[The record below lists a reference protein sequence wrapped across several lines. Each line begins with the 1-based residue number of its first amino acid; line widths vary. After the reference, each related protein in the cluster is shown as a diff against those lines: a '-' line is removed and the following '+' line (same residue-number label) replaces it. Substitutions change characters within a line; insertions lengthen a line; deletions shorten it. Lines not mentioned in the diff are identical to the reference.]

1 MLNSRKSKAEEKDQ
15 QDNRRYIAMII
26 SNNGKTQLYR
36 FSRKP
41 NREVRQLTLRAD
53 RTRTA

>member
-26 SNNGKTQLYR
+26 SNNGRTQFYR
-36 FSRKP
+36 FWRKP
-41 NREVRQLTLRAD
+41 NRQKSGN
-53 RTRTA
+53 